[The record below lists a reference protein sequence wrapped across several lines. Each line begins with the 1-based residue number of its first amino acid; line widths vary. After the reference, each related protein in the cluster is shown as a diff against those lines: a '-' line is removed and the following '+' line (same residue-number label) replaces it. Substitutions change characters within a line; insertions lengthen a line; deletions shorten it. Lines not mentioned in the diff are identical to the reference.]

1 MAITPYLLYEDVDA
15 ALKFLSRA
23 FGFKEYGEGPLKCV
37 ELATGKVR
45 WEQKGFG
52 PGNVI
57 LAGGRLVA
65 LSDTGELVL
74 VEAKPDA
81 YAEVAR
87 AKVLVGKC
95 WSTPILS
102 GGRVYARSTQEG
114 VCLDVA
120 GQSAAR

>member
-1 MAITPYLLYEDVDA
+1 M
-15 ALKFLSRA
+15 

-37 ELATGKVR
+37 ELATGKVQ

-57 LAGGRLVA
+57 LAGDRLVA

-74 VEAKPDA
+74 VEAKPTA
-81 YAEVAR
+81 YTEIAR
-87 AKVLVGKC
+87 AKVLEGKC

-102 GGRVYARSTQEG
+102 GGRVYARSTKEG